1 MVVFLIFVKI
11 PNPNRNFGIDY
22 NLELAD
28 LWLFVCFC
36 LPFQKRNKYIPPM
49 KPTVS
54 IYIYKIIIIVI
65 RLICHFLY
73 KKKIGKPIDWLILY
87 A

>member
-1 MVVFLIFVKI
+1 
-11 PNPNRNFGIDY
+11 
-22 NLELAD
+22 
-28 LWLFVCFC
+28 
-36 LPFQKRNKYIPPM
+36 M